1 MEKTMSKTNM
11 KNNTETGKVRKS
23 ILLIVASVL
32 LLMVVVSFLVCRYT
46 LMKETHVCYM
56 GIMHMSAE
64 KISKTVGGMEMNAMN
79 VFDEVGKHMDSPE
92 SVIAALKSKTSLNLD
107 VKGYFAAFVPN
118 YFPQKGQWFEPY
130 VHQTDSRG
138 GFTVRDVGSAS
149 HDYTKS
155 DWYIRALDAKD
166 CFWSDPYFYYDG
178 TGISGRYCTF
188 VKPVFDASGRLACV
202 CGADMTFEWLTNE
215 LKRMDDATR
224 RSDML
229 TKFRM
234 FAGLDFYTVLLDK
247 DGNCV
252 AYPQGRSVPLKD
264 EEVLRNLAEKK
275 SGSVDV
281 TVNGVSSTAYY
292 APLEHIGWSVAVIV
306 PDHVI
311 WKPLLIVGA
320 ILMTMAVLGLLVVW
334 LALRRGVNQRKEA

>member
-1 MEKTMSKTNM
+1 MIQTNM
-11 KNNTETGKVRKS
+11 KNNTETGKVRKT
-23 ILLIVASVL
+23 ILFIVASVL
-32 LLMVVVSFLVCRYT
+32 LLMLVVSFMICRYT
-46 LMKETHVCYM
+46 LMKEAHICYM
-56 GIMHMSAE
+56 GIMNVASE

-92 SVIAALKSKTSLNLD
+92 SVIVALKSKTSLNPD

-118 YFPQKGQWFEPY
+118 YFPQKGRWFEPY

-155 DWYIRALDAKD
+155 DWYIQALDAKGS
-166 CFWSDPYFYYDG
+166 FWSDPYFYYDG

-188 VKPVFDASGRLACV
+188 VKPVFDASGRLVCV

-215 LKRMDDATR
+215 LKQMDDATR

-229 TKFRM
+229 SKFRM

-247 DGNCV
+247 DGNCI
-252 AYPQGRSVPLKD
+252 AYPLGRSAPLKD
-264 EEVLRNLAEKK
+264 EEVLRNLAAKK
-275 SGSVDV
+275 SGSIDV
-281 TVNGVSSTAYY
+281 TVNGVPSTAYY
-292 APLEHIGWSVAVIV
+292 APMEHIGWSVAVIV

-320 ILMTMAVLGLLVVW
+320 ILLGVAVFGLLAVW
-334 LALRRGVNQRKEA
+334 QVLRRGVNQRKEA

>member
-1 MEKTMSKTNM
+1 MIHTIM
-11 KNNTETGKVRKS
+11 KNNTETGKVRKT

-32 LLMVVVSFLVCRYT
+32 LLMLVVSFLICHYAI
-46 LMKETHVCYM
+46 MKQAHVGYM
-56 GIMHMSAE
+56 GIMNVASE
-64 KISKTVGGMEMNAMN
+64 KISKAVGGMEMNAMN

-92 SVIAALKSKTSLNLD
+92 SVIDALKSKTSLNPD

-130 VHQTDSRG
+130 VHRTDSRG

-155 DWYIRALDAKD
+155 DWYIQALDAKGS
-166 CFWSDPYFYYDG
+166 FWSDPYFYYDG

-229 TKFRM
+229 SKFRM

-247 DGNCV
+247 DGNCI
-252 AYPQGRSVPLKD
+252 AYPLGRSAPLKD
-264 EEVLRNLAEKK
+264 EEVLRNLAAKK
-275 SGSVDV
+275 SGSIDV
-281 TVNGVSSTAYY
+281 TVNGVPSTAYY
-292 APLEHIGWSVAVIV
+292 APMEHIGWSVAVIV
-306 PDHVI
+306 PDHVV

-320 ILMTMAVLGLLVVW
+320 ILLGVAVFGLLVVW

>member
-1 MEKTMSKTNM
+1 M
-11 KNNTETGKVRKS
+11 KNNTETGKVRKT

-32 LLMVVVSFLVCRYT
+32 LLMLVVSFLICHYAI
-46 LMKETHVCYM
+46 MKQAHVGYM
-56 GIMHMSAE
+56 GIMNVASE

-92 SVIAALKSKTSLNLD
+92 SVIDALKSKTSLNPD

-155 DWYIRALDAKD
+155 DWYIQALDAKD

-229 TKFRM
+229 SKFRM

-247 DGNCV
+247 DGNCI
-252 AYPQGRSVPLKD
+252 AYPLGRSAPLKD

-275 SGSVDV
+275 SGSIDV
-281 TVNGVSSTAYY
+281 TVNGVPSTAYY
-292 APLEHIGWSVAVIV
+292 APMEHIGWSVAVIV
-306 PDHVI
+306 PDHVV

-320 ILMTMAVLGLLVVW
+320 ILLGVAVFGLLVVW

>member
-1 MEKTMSKTNM
+1 MIQTNM
-11 KNNTETGKVRKS
+11 KNNTETGKVRKT
-23 ILLIVASVL
+23 ILLIVATVL
-32 LLMVVVSFLVCRYT
+32 LLMLVVSFLICHYSI
-46 LMKETHVCYM
+46 MKQAHVGYM
-56 GIMHMSAE
+56 GIMNVASE

-92 SVIAALKSKTSLNLD
+92 SVIDALKSKTSLNPD

-130 VHQTDSRG
+130 VHRTDSRG

-155 DWYIRALDAKD
+155 DWYIQALDAKD

-229 TKFRM
+229 SKFRM

-247 DGNCV
+247 AGNCI
-252 AYPQGRSVPLKD
+252 AYPLGRSAPLKD
-264 EEVLRNLAEKK
+264 EEVLRNLAAKK
-275 SGSVDV
+275 SGSIDV
-281 TVNGVSSTAYY
+281 TVNGVPSTAYY
-292 APLEHIGWSVAVIV
+292 APMEHIGWSVAVIV
-306 PDHVI
+306 PDHVV

-320 ILMTMAVLGLLVVW
+320 ILLGVAVFGLLVVW

>member
-1 MEKTMSKTNM
+1 M
-11 KNNTETGKVRKS
+11 KNNTETGKVRNL
-23 ILLIVASVL
+23 ILFIVASVL
-32 LLMVVVSFLVCRYT
+32 LLMLVVSFLICRYAI
-46 LMKETHVCYM
+46 MKQAHICYM
-56 GIMHMSAE
+56 GIMNVASE
-64 KISKTVGGMEMNAMN
+64 KISKTVGGMEMNALN

-92 SVIAALKSKTSLNLD
+92 SVIDALKSKTSLNPD

-155 DWYIRALDAKD
+155 DWYIQALDAKD

-229 TKFRM
+229 SKFRM

-247 DGNCV
+247 DGNCI
-252 AYPQGRSVPLKD
+252 AYPLGRSAPLKD
-264 EEVLRNLAEKK
+264 EEVLRNLAAKK
-275 SGSVDV
+275 SGSIDV
-281 TVNGVSSTAYY
+281 TVNGVPSTAYY
-292 APLEHIGWSVAVIV
+292 APMEHIGWSVAVIV
-306 PDHVI
+306 PDHVV

-320 ILMTMAVLGLLVVW
+320 ILLGVAVFGLLVVW

>member
-1 MEKTMSKTNM
+1 MIQTNM
-11 KNNTETGKVRKS
+11 KNNTETGKVRKT

-32 LLMVVVSFLVCRYT
+32 LLMLVVSFLICHYAI
-46 LMKETHVCYM
+46 MKQAHVGYM
-56 GIMHMSAE
+56 GIMNVASE

-92 SVIAALKSKTSLNLD
+92 SVIDALKSKTSLNPD

-130 VHQTDSRG
+130 VHRTDSRG

-155 DWYIRALDAKD
+155 DWYIRALEVTES
-166 CFWSDPYFYYDG
+166 FWSDPYFYYDG

-229 TKFRM
+229 SKFRM

-247 DGNCV
+247 DGNCI
-252 AYPQGRSVPLKD
+252 AYPLGRSAPLKD
-264 EEVLRNLAEKK
+264 EEVLRNLAAKK
-275 SGSVDV
+275 SGSIDV
-281 TVNGVSSTAYY
+281 TVNGVPSTAYY
-292 APLEHIGWSVAVIV
+292 APMEHIGWSVAVIV
-306 PDHVI
+306 PDHVV

-320 ILMTMAVLGLLVVW
+320 ILLGVAVFGLLVVW

>member
-1 MEKTMSKTNM
+1 MIQTNM
-11 KNNTETGKVRKS
+11 KNNTETGKVRNL
-23 ILLIVASVL
+23 ILFIVASVL
-32 LLMVVVSFLVCRYT
+32 LLMLVVSFLICRYT
-46 LMKETHVCYM
+46 LMKEAHICYM
-56 GIMHMSAE
+56 GIMNVASE
-64 KISKTVGGMEMNAMN
+64 KISKTVGGMEMNALN
-79 VFDEVGKHMDSPE
+79 VFDEVGKHIDSPE
-92 SVIAALKSKTSLNLD
+92 SVIAALKSKTSLNPD

-155 DWYIRALDAKD
+155 DWYIQALDARD
-166 CFWSDPYFYYDG
+166 CFWSDPYVYYDG

-215 LKRMDDATR
+215 LKQMDDATR

-229 TKFRM
+229 SKFRM

-247 DGNCV
+247 DGNCI
-252 AYPQGRSVPLKD
+252 AYPLGRSAPLKD
-264 EEVLRNLAEKK
+264 EEVLRNLAAKK
-275 SGSVDV
+275 SGSIDV
-281 TVNGVSSTAYY
+281 TINGVPSTAYY
-292 APLEHIGWSVAVIV
+292 APMEHIGWSVAVIV
-306 PDHVI
+306 PDHVV

-320 ILMTMAVLGLLVVW
+320 VLLTVAVFGLLVVW
-334 LALRRGVNQRKEA
+334 LALRRCVNQRKEA

>member
-1 MEKTMSKTNM
+1 MIQTNM
-11 KNNTETGKVRKS
+11 KNNTETGKVRKT

-32 LLMVVVSFLVCRYT
+32 LLMLVVSFLICHYAI
-46 LMKETHVCYM
+46 MKQAHVGYM
-56 GIMHMSAE
+56 GIMNVASE

-92 SVIAALKSKTSLNLD
+92 SVIDALKSKTSLNPD

-130 VHQTDSRG
+130 VHRTDSRG

-155 DWYIRALDAKD
+155 DWYIQALDAKD

-229 TKFRM
+229 SKFRM

-247 DGNCV
+247 DGNCI
-252 AYPQGRSVPLKD
+252 AYPLGRSAPLKD

-275 SGSVDV
+275 SGSIDV
-281 TVNGVSSTAYY
+281 TVNGVPSTAYY
-292 APLEHIGWSVAVIV
+292 APMEHIGWSVAVIV
-306 PDHVI
+306 PDHVV

-320 ILMTMAVLGLLVVW
+320 ILLGVAVFGLLVVW

>member
-1 MEKTMSKTNM
+1 M
-11 KNNTETGKVRKS
+11 KNNTETGKVRKT

-32 LLMVVVSFLVCRYT
+32 LLMLVVSFLICHYAI
-46 LMKETHVCYM
+46 MKQAHVGYM
-56 GIMHMSAE
+56 GIMNVASE

-92 SVIAALKSKTSLNLD
+92 SVIDALKSKTSLNPD

-130 VHQTDSRG
+130 VHRTDSRG

-155 DWYIRALDAKD
+155 DWYIQALDAKGS
-166 CFWSDPYFYYDG
+166 FWSDPYFYYDG

-229 TKFRM
+229 SKFRM

-247 DGNCV
+247 DGNCI
-252 AYPQGRSVPLKD
+252 AYPLGRSAPLKD
-264 EEVLRNLAEKK
+264 EEVLRNLAAKK
-275 SGSVDV
+275 SGSIDV
-281 TVNGVSSTAYY
+281 TVNGVPSTAYY
-292 APLEHIGWSVAVIV
+292 APMEHIGWSVAVIV
-306 PDHVI
+306 PDHVV

-320 ILMTMAVLGLLVVW
+320 ILLGVAGFGLLVVW

>member
-1 MEKTMSKTNM
+1 MIQTNM
-11 KNNTETGKVRKS
+11 KNNTETGKVRKT

-32 LLMVVVSFLVCRYT
+32 LLMLVVSFLICHYAI
-46 LMKETHVCYM
+46 MKQAHVGYM
-56 GIMHMSAE
+56 GIMNVASE

-92 SVIAALKSKTSLNLD
+92 SVIDALKSKTSLNPD

-130 VHQTDSRG
+130 VHRTDSRG

-155 DWYIRALDAKD
+155 DWYIQALDAKD

-229 TKFRM
+229 SKFRM

-247 DGNCV
+247 DGNCI
-252 AYPQGRSVPLKD
+252 AYPLGRSAPLKD
-264 EEVLRNLAEKK
+264 EEVLRNLAAKK
-275 SGSVDV
+275 SGSIDV
-281 TVNGVSSTAYY
+281 TVNGVPSTAYY
-292 APLEHIGWSVAVIV
+292 APMEHIGWSVAVIV
-306 PDHVI
+306 PDHVV

-320 ILMTMAVLGLLVVW
+320 ILLGVAGFGLLVVW

>member
-1 MEKTMSKTNM
+1 MIQTNM
-11 KNNTETGKVRKS
+11 KNNTETGKVRKT
-23 ILLIVASVL
+23 ILFIVASVL
-32 LLMVVVSFLVCRYT
+32 LLMLVVSFLICHYAI
-46 LMKETHVCYM
+46 MKQAHVGYM
-56 GIMHMSAE
+56 GIMNVASE

-92 SVIAALKSKTSLNLD
+92 SVIDALKSKTSLNPD

-130 VHQTDSRG
+130 VHRTDSRG

-155 DWYIRALDAKD
+155 DWYIQALDAKGS
-166 CFWSDPYFYYDG
+166 FWSDPYFYYDG

-229 TKFRM
+229 SKFRM

-247 DGNCV
+247 DGNCI
-252 AYPQGRSVPLKD
+252 AYPLGRSAPLKD
-264 EEVLRNLAEKK
+264 EEVLRNLAAKK
-275 SGSVDV
+275 SGSIDV
-281 TVNGVSSTAYY
+281 TVNGVPSTAYY
-292 APLEHIGWSVAVIV
+292 APMEHIGWSVAVIV
-306 PDHVI
+306 PDHVV

-320 ILMTMAVLGLLVVW
+320 ILLGVAVFGLLVVW

>member
-1 MEKTMSKTNM
+1 M
-11 KNNTETGKVRKS
+11 KDHTGTGKVRKS
-23 ILLIVASVL
+23 ILLIVASAL
-32 LLMVVVSFLVCRYT
+32 LLMLVVSFLVCGYT

-56 GIMHMSAE
+56 GIMNMSSE
-64 KISKTVGGMEMNAMN
+64 KISKTIGGMEMNARN

-92 SVIAALKSKTSLNLD
+92 SVIDALKSKTSLNPD

-130 VHQTDSRG
+130 VHQADSSGR
-138 GFTVRDVGSAS
+138 FTVRDVGSAS

-155 DWYIRALDAKD
+155 DWYIQALDAKGS
-166 CFWSDPYFYYDG
+166 FWSDPYFYYDG

-229 TKFRM
+229 SKFRM

-247 DGNCV
+247 DGNCI
-252 AYPQGRSVPLKD
+252 AYPLGRSAPLKD
-264 EEVLRNLAEKK
+264 EEVLRNLAAKK
-275 SGSVDV
+275 SGSIDV
-281 TVNGVSSTAYY
+281 TVNGVPSTAYY
-292 APLEHIGWSVAVIV
+292 APMEHIGWSVAVIV
-306 PDHVI
+306 PDHVV

-320 ILMTMAVLGLLVVW
+320 ILLGVAVFGLLVVW

>member
-1 MEKTMSKTNM
+1 M
-11 KNNTETGKVRKS
+11 KNNTETGKVRKT

-32 LLMVVVSFLVCRYT
+32 LLMLVVSFLICHYAI
-46 LMKETHVCYM
+46 MKQAHVGYM
-56 GIMHMSAE
+56 GIMNVASE
-64 KISKTVGGMEMNAMN
+64 KISKTVGGIEMNAMN

-92 SVIAALKSKTSLNLD
+92 SVIDALKSKTSLNPD

-130 VHQTDSRG
+130 VHRTDSRG

-155 DWYIRALDAKD
+155 DWYIQALDAKGS
-166 CFWSDPYFYYDG
+166 FWSDPYFYYDG

-188 VKPVFDASGRLACV
+188 VKPVLDASGRLACV

-229 TKFRM
+229 SKFRM

-247 DGNCV
+247 DGNCI
-252 AYPQGRSVPLKD
+252 AYPLGRSAPLKD
-264 EEVLRNLAEKK
+264 EEVLRNLAAKK
-275 SGSVDV
+275 SGSIDV
-281 TVNGVSSTAYY
+281 TVNGVPSTAYY
-292 APLEHIGWSVAVIV
+292 APMEHIGWSVAVIV
-306 PDHVI
+306 PDHVV

-320 ILMTMAVLGLLVVW
+320 ILLGVAVFGLLVVW

>member
-1 MEKTMSKTNM
+1 MIQTNM
-11 KNNTETGKVRKS
+11 KNITETGKVRKT

-32 LLMVVVSFLVCRYT
+32 LLMQVVSFLICHYAI
-46 LMKETHVCYM
+46 MKQAHVGYM
-56 GIMHMSAE
+56 GIMNVASE

-92 SVIAALKSKTSLNLD
+92 SVIDALKSKTSLNPD

-130 VHQTDSRG
+130 VHRTDSRG

-155 DWYIRALDAKD
+155 DWYIQALDAKGS
-166 CFWSDPYFYYDG
+166 FWSDPYFYYDG

-229 TKFRM
+229 SKFRM
-234 FAGLDFYTVLLDK
+234 FSELDFYNVLLDK
-247 DGNCV
+247 DGNCI
-252 AYPQGRSVPLKD
+252 AYPLGRSAPLKD
-264 EEVLRNLAEKK
+264 EEVLRNLAAKK
-275 SGSVDV
+275 SGSIDV
-281 TVNGVSSTAYY
+281 TVNGVPSTAYY
-292 APLEHIGWSVAVIV
+292 APMEHIGWSVAVIV
-306 PDHVI
+306 PDHVV

-320 ILMTMAVLGLLVVW
+320 ILLGVAVFGLLVVW

>member
-1 MEKTMSKTNM
+1 M

-32 LLMVVVSFLVCRYT
+32 LLMLVVSFLICRYA
-46 LMKETHVCYM
+46 LMKEAHVCYM
-56 GIMHMSAE
+56 SIMNMASE
-64 KISKTVGGMEMNAMN
+64 KISKTVGGMEVNAMN

-92 SVIAALKSKTSLNLD
+92 SVIAALKSKTSLNPD

-155 DWYIRALDAKD
+155 DWYIRAKDAKG
-166 CFWSDPYFYYDG
+166 CFWSDPYFYFDG

-264 EEVLRNLAEKK
+264 EKVLRNLAEKK

-281 TVNGVSSTAYY
+281 TVNGVPSMAYY
-292 APLEHIGWSVAVIV
+292 APMEHLGWSVAVIV
-306 PDHVI
+306 PNHVV
-311 WKPLLIVGA
+311 WKPMLIVGT
-320 ILMTMAVLGLLVVW
+320 ILLTVATFGFLIVW
-334 LALRRGVNQRKEA
+334 LAMHRSVYQRKEE

>member
-1 MEKTMSKTNM
+1 M
-11 KNNTETGKVRKS
+11 KNNTETGKVRKT
-23 ILLIVASVL
+23 ILLIVATVL
-32 LLMVVVSFLVCRYT
+32 LLMLVVSFLICHYAI
-46 LMKETHVCYM
+46 MKQAHVGYM
-56 GIMHMSAE
+56 GIMNVASE

-92 SVIAALKSKTSLNLD
+92 SVIDALKSKTSLNPD

-130 VHQTDSRG
+130 VHRTDSRG

-155 DWYIRALDAKD
+155 DWYIQALDAKGS
-166 CFWSDPYFYYDG
+166 FWSDPYFYYDG

-229 TKFRM
+229 SKFRM

-247 DGNCV
+247 DGNCI
-252 AYPQGRSVPLKD
+252 AYPLGRSAPLKD
-264 EEVLRNLAEKK
+264 EEVLRNLAAKK
-275 SGSVDV
+275 SGSIDV
-281 TVNGVSSTAYY
+281 TVNGVPSTAYY
-292 APLEHIGWSVAVIV
+292 APMEHIGWSVAVIV
-306 PDHVI
+306 PDHVV

-320 ILMTMAVLGLLVVW
+320 ILLGVAGFGLLVVW

>member
-1 MEKTMSKTNM
+1 MIQTNM
-11 KNNTETGKVRKS
+11 KNNTETGKVRKT

-32 LLMVVVSFLVCRYT
+32 LLMLVVSFLICRYAI
-46 LMKETHVCYM
+46 MKQAHVGYM
-56 GIMHMSAE
+56 GIMNVASE

-92 SVIAALKSKTSLNLD
+92 SVIDALKSKTSLNPD

-155 DWYIRALDAKD
+155 DWYIQALDAKD

-188 VKPVFDASGRLACV
+188 VKPIFDASGRLVCV

-229 TKFRM
+229 SKFRM

-247 DGNCV
+247 DGNCI
-252 AYPQGRSVPLKD
+252 AYPLGRSAPLKD
-264 EEVLRNLAEKK
+264 EEVLRNLAAKK
-275 SGSVDV
+275 SGSIDV
-281 TVNGVSSTAYY
+281 TVNGVPSTAYY
-292 APLEHIGWSVAVIV
+292 APMEHIGWSVAVIV
-306 PDHVI
+306 PDHVV

-320 ILMTMAVLGLLVVW
+320 ILLGVAVFGLLVVW

>member
-1 MEKTMSKTNM
+1 MIQTNM
-11 KNNTETGKVRKS
+11 KNNTETGKVRKT

-32 LLMVVVSFLVCRYT
+32 LLMLVVSFLICRYAI
-46 LMKETHVCYM
+46 MKQAHVGYM
-56 GIMHMSAE
+56 GIMNVASE

-92 SVIAALKSKTSLNLD
+92 SVIDALKSKTSLNPD

-130 VHQTDSRG
+130 VHRTDSRG

-155 DWYIRALDAKD
+155 DWYIQALDAKGS
-166 CFWSDPYFYYDG
+166 FWSDPYFYYDG

-229 TKFRM
+229 SKFRM

-247 DGNCV
+247 DGNCI
-252 AYPQGRSVPLKD
+252 AYPLGRSAPLKD
-264 EEVLRNLAEKK
+264 EEVLRNLAAKK
-275 SGSVDV
+275 SGSIDV
-281 TVNGVSSTAYY
+281 TVNGVPSTAYY
-292 APLEHIGWSVAVIV
+292 APMEHIGWSVAVIV
-306 PDHVI
+306 PDHVV

-320 ILMTMAVLGLLVVW
+320 VLLGVAVFGLLVVW
-334 LALRRGVNQRKEA
+334 LALRRSVNQRKEA

>member
-1 MEKTMSKTNM
+1 MIQTNM
-11 KNNTETGKVRKS
+11 KNNTETGKVRKT

-32 LLMVVVSFLVCRYT
+32 LLMLVVSFLICHYAI
-46 LMKETHVCYM
+46 MKQAHVGYM
-56 GIMHMSAE
+56 GIMNVASE

-92 SVIAALKSKTSLNLD
+92 SVIDALKSKTSLNPD

-130 VHQTDSRG
+130 VHRTDSRG

-155 DWYIRALDAKD
+155 DWYIQALDAKGS
-166 CFWSDPYFYYDG
+166 FWSDPYFYYDG

-229 TKFRM
+229 SKFRM

-247 DGNCV
+247 DGNCI
-252 AYPQGRSVPLKD
+252 AYPLGRSAPLKD

-275 SGSVDV
+275 SGSIDV
-281 TVNGVSSTAYY
+281 TVNGVPSTAYY
-292 APLEHIGWSVAVIV
+292 APMEHIGWSVAVIV
-306 PDHVI
+306 PDHVV

-320 ILMTMAVLGLLVVW
+320 ILLGVAGFGLLVVW

>member
-1 MEKTMSKTNM
+1 MIQTNM
-11 KNNTETGKVRKS
+11 KNNTETGKVRKT

-32 LLMVVVSFLVCRYT
+32 LLMLVVSFLICHYAI
-46 LMKETHVCYM
+46 MKQAHVGYM
-56 GIMHMSAE
+56 GIMNVASE

-92 SVIAALKSKTSLNLD
+92 SVIDALKSRTSLNPD

-130 VHQTDSRG
+130 VHRTDSRG

-155 DWYIRALDAKD
+155 DWYIQALDAKGS
-166 CFWSDPYFYYDG
+166 FWSDPYFYYDG

-229 TKFRM
+229 SKFRM

-247 DGNCV
+247 DGNCI
-252 AYPQGRSVPLKD
+252 AYPLGRSAPLKD
-264 EEVLRNLAEKK
+264 EEVLRNLAAKK
-275 SGSVDV
+275 SGSIDV
-281 TVNGVSSTAYY
+281 TVNGVPSTAYY
-292 APLEHIGWSVAVIV
+292 APMEHIGWSVAVIV
-306 PDHVI
+306 PDHVV

-320 ILMTMAVLGLLVVW
+320 ILLGVAVFGLLVVW

>member
-1 MEKTMSKTNM
+1 MIQTNM
-11 KNNTETGKVRKS
+11 KNNTETGKVRKT
-23 ILLIVASVL
+23 ILLIVATVL
-32 LLMVVVSFLVCRYT
+32 LLMLVVSFLICHYAI
-46 LMKETHVCYM
+46 MKQAHVGYM
-56 GIMHMSAE
+56 GIMNVASE

-92 SVIAALKSKTSLNLD
+92 SVIDALKSKTSLNPD

-130 VHQTDSRG
+130 VHRTDSRG

-155 DWYIRALDAKD
+155 DWYIQALDAKGS
-166 CFWSDPYFYYDG
+166 FWSDPYFYYDG

-229 TKFRM
+229 SKFRM

-247 DGNCV
+247 DGNCI
-252 AYPQGRSVPLKD
+252 AYPLGRSAPLKD
-264 EEVLRNLAEKK
+264 EEVLRNLAAKK
-275 SGSVDV
+275 SGSIDV
-281 TVNGVSSTAYY
+281 TVNGVPSTAYY
-292 APLEHIGWSVAVIV
+292 APMEHIGWSVAVIV
-306 PDHVI
+306 PDHVV

-320 ILMTMAVLGLLVVW
+320 ILLGVAGFGLLVVW

>member
-1 MEKTMSKTNM
+1 MIQTNM
-11 KNNTETGKVRKS
+11 KNNTETGKVRKT
-23 ILLIVASVL
+23 ILLIVATVL
-32 LLMVVVSFLVCRYT
+32 LLMLVVSFLICHYAI
-46 LMKETHVCYM
+46 MKQAHVGYM
-56 GIMHMSAE
+56 GIMNVASE

-92 SVIAALKSKTSLNLD
+92 SVIDALKSKTSLNPD

-130 VHQTDSRG
+130 VHRTDSRG

-155 DWYIRALDAKD
+155 DWYIQALDAKGS
-166 CFWSDPYFYYDG
+166 FWSDPYFYYDG

-229 TKFRM
+229 SKFRM

-247 DGNCV
+247 DGNCI
-252 AYPQGRSVPLKD
+252 AYPLGRSAPLKD
-264 EEVLRNLAEKK
+264 EEVLRNLAAKK
-275 SGSVDV
+275 SGSIDV
-281 TVNGVSSTAYY
+281 TVNGVPSTAYY
-292 APLEHIGWSVAVIV
+292 APMEHIGWSVAVIV
-306 PDHVI
+306 PDHVV

-320 ILMTMAVLGLLVVW
+320 ILLGVAVFGLLVVW
-334 LALRRGVNQRKEA
+334 LVLRRGVNQRKEA

>member
-1 MEKTMSKTNM
+1 MIQSSM
-11 KNNTETGKVRKS
+11 KNNTETGKVRKT
-23 ILLIVASVL
+23 ILFIVASVL
-32 LLMVVVSFLVCRYT
+32 LLMLVVSFLICRYT
-46 LMKETHVCYM
+46 LMKEAHVCYM
-56 GIMHMSAE
+56 GIMNVASE

-79 VFDEVGKHMDSPE
+79 VFDEVGKHLDSPE

-155 DWYIRALDAKD
+155 DWYIQALDAKES
-166 CFWSDPYFYYDG
+166 FWSDPYFYYDG

-188 VKPVFDASGRLACV
+188 VKPVFDASGRLVCV

-229 TKFRM
+229 SKFRM

-247 DGNCV
+247 DGNCI
-252 AYPQGRSVPLKD
+252 AYPLGRSAPLKD
-264 EEVLRNLAEKK
+264 EEVLRNLAAKK
-275 SGSVDV
+275 SGSIDV
-281 TVNGVSSTAYY
+281 TVNGVPSTAYY
-292 APLEHIGWSVAVIV
+292 APMEHIGWSVAVIV
-306 PDHVI
+306 PDHVV

-320 ILMTMAVLGLLVVW
+320 ILLGVAVFGLLVVW

>member
-1 MEKTMSKTNM
+1 MIQTNM
-11 KNNTETGKVRKS
+11 KNNTETGKVRKT
-23 ILLIVASVL
+23 ILLIVATVL
-32 LLMVVVSFLVCRYT
+32 LLMLVVSFLICRYAI
-46 LMKETHVCYM
+46 MKQAHVGYM
-56 GIMHMSAE
+56 GIMNVASE

-92 SVIAALKSKTSLNLD
+92 SVIAALKSKTSLNPD

-130 VHQTDSRG
+130 VHRTDSRG

-155 DWYIRALDAKD
+155 DWYIQALDAKD

-229 TKFRM
+229 SKFRM

-247 DGNCV
+247 DGNCI
-252 AYPQGRSVPLKD
+252 AYPLGRSAPLKD

-275 SGSVDV
+275 SGSIDV
-281 TVNGVSSTAYY
+281 TVNGVPSTAYY
-292 APLEHIGWSVAVIV
+292 APMEHIGWSVAVIV
-306 PDHVI
+306 PDHVV

-320 ILMTMAVLGLLVVW
+320 ILLGLAVFGLLVVW

>member
-1 MEKTMSKTNM
+1 M
-11 KNNTETGKVRKS
+11 KNNTETGKVRKT
-23 ILLIVASVL
+23 ILLIVATVL
-32 LLMVVVSFLVCRYT
+32 LLMLVVSFLICHYAI
-46 LMKETHVCYM
+46 MKQAHVGYM
-56 GIMHMSAE
+56 GIMNVASE

-92 SVIAALKSKTSLNLD
+92 SVIDALKSKTSLNPD

-130 VHQTDSRG
+130 VHRTDSRG

-155 DWYIRALDAKD
+155 DWYIQALDAKGS
-166 CFWSDPYFYYDG
+166 FWSDPYFYYDG

-229 TKFRM
+229 SKFRM

-247 DGNCV
+247 DGNCI
-252 AYPQGRSVPLKD
+252 AYPLGRSAPLKD
-264 EEVLRNLAEKK
+264 EEVLRNLAAKK
-275 SGSVDV
+275 SGSIDV
-281 TVNGVSSTAYY
+281 TVNGVPSAAYY
-292 APLEHIGWSVAVIV
+292 APMEHIGWSVAVIV
-306 PDHVI
+306 PDHVV

-320 ILMTMAVLGLLVVW
+320 ILLGVAGFGLLVVW

>member
-1 MEKTMSKTNM
+1 M
-11 KNNTETGKVRKS
+11 KNNTETGKVRKT

-32 LLMVVVSFLVCRYT
+32 LLMLVVSFLICHYAI
-46 LMKETHVCYM
+46 MKQAHVGYM
-56 GIMHMSAE
+56 GIMNVASE

-92 SVIAALKSKTSLNLD
+92 SVIDALKSKTSLNPD

-130 VHQTDSRG
+130 VHRTDSRG

-155 DWYIRALDAKD
+155 DWYIQALDAKGS
-166 CFWSDPYFYYDG
+166 FWSDPYFYYDG

-229 TKFRM
+229 SKFRM

-247 DGNCV
+247 DGNCI
-252 AYPQGRSVPLKD
+252 AYPLGRSAPLKD
-264 EEVLRNLAEKK
+264 EEVLRNLAAKK
-275 SGSVDV
+275 SGSIDV
-281 TVNGVSSTAYY
+281 TVNGVPSTAYY
-292 APLEHIGWSVAVIV
+292 APMEHIGWSVAVIV
-306 PDHVI
+306 PDHVV

-320 ILMTMAVLGLLVVW
+320 ILLGVAVFGLLVVW
-334 LALRRGVNQRKEA
+334 LALRRCVNQRKEA

>member
-1 MEKTMSKTNM
+1 MIQTNM
-11 KNNTETGKVRKS
+11 KNNTETGKVRKT
-23 ILLIVASVL
+23 ILLIVATVL
-32 LLMVVVSFLVCRYT
+32 LLMLVVSFLICHYSI
-46 LMKETHVCYM
+46 MKQAHVGYM
-56 GIMHMSAE
+56 GIMNVASE

-92 SVIAALKSKTSLNLD
+92 SVIAALKSKTSLNPD

-130 VHQTDSRG
+130 VHRTDSRG

-155 DWYIRALDAKD
+155 DWYIQALDAKGS
-166 CFWSDPYFYYDG
+166 FWSDPYFYYDG

-229 TKFRM
+229 SKFRM

-247 DGNCV
+247 DGNCI
-252 AYPQGRSVPLKD
+252 AYPLGRSAPLKD

-275 SGSVDV
+275 SGSIDV
-281 TVNGVSSTAYY
+281 TVNGVPSTAYY
-292 APLEHIGWSVAVIV
+292 APMEHIGWSVAVIV
-306 PDHVI
+306 PDHVV

-320 ILMTMAVLGLLVVW
+320 ILLGVAVFGLLVVW

>member
-1 MEKTMSKTNM
+1 MIQTNM
-11 KNNTETGKVRKS
+11 KNNTETGKVRKT

-32 LLMVVVSFLVCRYT
+32 LLMLVVSFLICHYAI
-46 LMKETHVCYM
+46 MKQAHVGYM
-56 GIMHMSAE
+56 GIMNVASE

-92 SVIAALKSKTSLNLD
+92 SVIDALKSKTSLNPD
-107 VKGYFAAFVPN
+107 VKGYFAAFVPK

-130 VHQTDSRG
+130 VHRTDSRG

-155 DWYIRALDAKD
+155 DWYIQALDAKGS
-166 CFWSDPYFYYDG
+166 FWSDPYFYYDG

-229 TKFRM
+229 SKFRM

-247 DGNCV
+247 DGNCI
-252 AYPQGRSVPLKD
+252 AYPLGRSAPLKD
-264 EEVLRNLAEKK
+264 EEVLRNLAAKK
-275 SGSVDV
+275 SGSIDV
-281 TVNGVSSTAYY
+281 TVNGVPSTAYY
-292 APLEHIGWSVAVIV
+292 APMEHIGWSVAVIV
-306 PDHVI
+306 PDHVV

-320 ILMTMAVLGLLVVW
+320 ILLGVAVFGLLVVW

>member
-1 MEKTMSKTNM
+1 M
-11 KNNTETGKVRKS
+11 KNNTETGKVRKT
-23 ILLIVASVL
+23 ILLIVATVL
-32 LLMVVVSFLVCRYT
+32 LLMLVVSFLICHYAI
-46 LMKETHVCYM
+46 MKQAHVGYM
-56 GIMHMSAE
+56 GIMNVASE

-92 SVIAALKSKTSLNLD
+92 SVIDALKSKTSLNPD

-130 VHQTDSRG
+130 VHRTDSRG

-155 DWYIRALDAKD
+155 DWYIQALDAKD

-229 TKFRM
+229 SKFRM

-247 DGNCV
+247 DGNCI
-252 AYPQGRSVPLKD
+252 AYPLGRSAPLKD

-275 SGSVDV
+275 SGSIDV
-281 TVNGVSSTAYY
+281 TVNGVPSTAYY
-292 APLEHIGWSVAVIV
+292 APMEHIGWSVAVIV
-306 PDHVI
+306 PDHVV

-320 ILMTMAVLGLLVVW
+320 ILLGVAVFGLLVVW

>member
-1 MEKTMSKTNM
+1 MIQTNM
-11 KNNTETGKVRKS
+11 KNNTETGKVRKT

-32 LLMVVVSFLVCRYT
+32 LLMLVVSFLICHYAI
-46 LMKETHVCYM
+46 MKQAHVGYM
-56 GIMHMSAE
+56 GIMNVASE

-92 SVIAALKSKTSLNLD
+92 SVIAALKSKTSLNPD

-155 DWYIRALDAKD
+155 DWYIQALDAKD

-229 TKFRM
+229 SKFRM

-247 DGNCV
+247 DGNCI
-252 AYPQGRSVPLKD
+252 AYPLGRSAPLKD
-264 EEVLRNLAEKK
+264 EEVLRNLAAKK
-275 SGSVDV
+275 SGSIDV
-281 TVNGVSSTAYY
+281 TVNGVPSTAYY
-292 APLEHIGWSVAVIV
+292 APMEHIGWSVAVIV
-306 PDHVI
+306 PDHVV

-320 ILMTMAVLGLLVVW
+320 ILLGVAGFGLLVVW

>member
-1 MEKTMSKTNM
+1 MIQTNM
-11 KNNTETGKVRKS
+11 KNNTETGKVRKT
-23 ILLIVASVL
+23 ILFIVASVL
-32 LLMVVVSFLVCRYT
+32 LLMLVVSFMICRYT
-46 LMKETHVCYM
+46 LMKEAHICYM
-56 GIMHMSAE
+56 GIMNVASE

-92 SVIAALKSKTSLNLD
+92 SVIAALKSKTSLNPD

-118 YFPQKGQWFEPY
+118 YFPQKGRWFEPY

-155 DWYIRALDAKD
+155 DWYIQALDAKD

-215 LKRMDDATR
+215 LKWMDDATR

-229 TKFRM
+229 SKFRM

-247 DGNCV
+247 DGNCI
-252 AYPQGRSVPLKD
+252 AYPLGRSAPLKD

-275 SGSVDV
+275 SGSIDV
-281 TVNGVSSTAYY
+281 TVNGVPSTAYY
-292 APLEHIGWSVAVIV
+292 APMEHIGWSVAVIV
-306 PDHVI
+306 PDHVV

-320 ILMTMAVLGLLVVW
+320 ILLGVAVFGLLVVW

>member
-1 MEKTMSKTNM
+1 M
-11 KNNTETGKVRKS
+11 KNNTETGKVRKT
-23 ILLIVASVL
+23 ILFIVASVL
-32 LLMVVVSFLVCRYT
+32 LLMLVVSFMICRYT
-46 LMKETHVCYM
+46 LMKEAHICYM
-56 GIMHMSAE
+56 GIMNVASE

-92 SVIAALKSKTSLNLD
+92 SVIAALKSKTSLNPD

-118 YFPQKGQWFEPY
+118 YFPQKGRWFEPY

-155 DWYIRALDAKD
+155 DWYIQALDAKD

-215 LKRMDDATR
+215 LKWMDDATR

-229 TKFRM
+229 SKFRM

-247 DGNCV
+247 DGNCI
-252 AYPQGRSVPLKD
+252 AYPLGRSAPLKD

-275 SGSVDV
+275 SGSIDV
-281 TVNGVSSTAYY
+281 TVNGVPSTAYY
-292 APLEHIGWSVAVIV
+292 APMEHIGWSVAVIV
-306 PDHVI
+306 PDHVV

-320 ILMTMAVLGLLVVW
+320 ILLGVAVFGLLVVW

>member
-1 MEKTMSKTNM
+1 MIQTNM
-11 KNNTETGKVRKS
+11 KNNTETGKVRKT
-23 ILLIVASVL
+23 ILLIVATVL
-32 LLMVVVSFLVCRYT
+32 LLMLVVSFLICHYAI
-46 LMKETHVCYM
+46 MKQAHVGYM
-56 GIMHMSAE
+56 GIMNVASE

-79 VFDEVGKHMDSPE
+79 VFDEVGTHMDSPE
-92 SVIAALKSKTSLNLD
+92 SVIDALKRKTSLNPD

-130 VHQTDSRG
+130 VHRTDSRG

-155 DWYIRALDAKD
+155 DWYIQALDAKGS
-166 CFWSDPYFYYDG
+166 FWSDPYFYYDG

-229 TKFRM
+229 SKFRM

-247 DGNCV
+247 DGNCI
-252 AYPQGRSVPLKD
+252 AYPLGRSAPLKD
-264 EEVLRNLAEKK
+264 EEVLRNLAAKK
-275 SGSVDV
+275 SGSIDV
-281 TVNGVSSTAYY
+281 TVNGVPSTAYY
-292 APLEHIGWSVAVIV
+292 APMEHIGWSVAVIV
-306 PDHVI
+306 PDHVV

-320 ILMTMAVLGLLVVW
+320 ILLGVAGFGLLVVW

>member
-1 MEKTMSKTNM
+1 M
-11 KNNTETGKVRKS
+11 KNNTETGKVRKT
-23 ILLIVASVL
+23 ILLIVATVL
-32 LLMVVVSFLVCRYT
+32 LLMLVVSFLICHYAI
-46 LMKETHVCYM
+46 MKQAHVGYM
-56 GIMHMSAE
+56 GIMNVASE

-92 SVIAALKSKTSLNLD
+92 SVIDALKSKTSLNPD

-130 VHQTDSRG
+130 VHRTDSRG

-155 DWYIRALDAKD
+155 DWYIQALDAKGS
-166 CFWSDPYFYYDG
+166 FWSDPYFYYDG

-229 TKFRM
+229 SKFRM

-247 DGNCV
+247 DGNCI
-252 AYPQGRSVPLKD
+252 AYPLGRSAPLKD
-264 EEVLRNLAEKK
+264 EEVLRNLAAKK
-275 SGSVDV
+275 SGSIDV
-281 TVNGVSSTAYY
+281 TVNGVPSTAYY
-292 APLEHIGWSVAVIV
+292 APMEHIGWSVAVIV
-306 PDHVI
+306 PDHVV

-320 ILMTMAVLGLLVVW
+320 ILLGVAVFGLLVVW

>member
-1 MEKTMSKTNM
+1 MIQTNM
-11 KNNTETGKVRKS
+11 KNNTETGKVRKT
-23 ILLIVASVL
+23 ILLIVATVL
-32 LLMVVVSFLVCRYT
+32 LLMLVVSFLICHYAI
-46 LMKETHVCYM
+46 MKQAHVGYM
-56 GIMHMSAE
+56 GIMNVASE

-92 SVIAALKSKTSLNLD
+92 SVIDALKSKTSLNPD

-130 VHQTDSRG
+130 VHRTDSRG

-155 DWYIRALDAKD
+155 DWYIQALDAKD

-229 TKFRM
+229 SKFRM

-247 DGNCV
+247 DGNCI
-252 AYPQGRSVPLKD
+252 AYPLGRSAPLKD
-264 EEVLRNLAEKK
+264 EEVLRNLAAKK
-275 SGSVDV
+275 SGSIDV
-281 TVNGVSSTAYY
+281 TVNGVPSTAYY
-292 APLEHIGWSVAVIV
+292 APMEHIGWSVAVIV
-306 PDHVI
+306 PDHVV

-320 ILMTMAVLGLLVVW
+320 ILLGVAVFGLLVVW

>member
-1 MEKTMSKTNM
+1 MIQTNM
-11 KNNTETGKVRKS
+11 KNNTETGKVRKT

-32 LLMVVVSFLVCRYT
+32 LLMLVVSFLICHYAI
-46 LMKETHVCYM
+46 MKQAHVGYM
-56 GIMHMSAE
+56 GIMNVASE

-92 SVIAALKSKTSLNLD
+92 SVIGALKSKTSLNPD

-130 VHQTDSRG
+130 VHRTDSRG

-155 DWYIRALDAKD
+155 DWYIQALDAKD

-229 TKFRM
+229 SKFPM

-247 DGNCV
+247 DGNCI
-252 AYPQGRSVPLKD
+252 AYPLGRSAPLKD
-264 EEVLRNLAEKK
+264 EEVLRNLAAKK
-275 SGSVDV
+275 SGSIDV
-281 TVNGVSSTAYY
+281 TVNGVPSTAYY
-292 APLEHIGWSVAVIV
+292 APMEHIGWSVAVIV
-306 PDHVI
+306 PDHVV

-320 ILMTMAVLGLLVVW
+320 ILLGVAVFGLLVVW

>member
-1 MEKTMSKTNM
+1 MIQTNM
-11 KNNTETGKVRKS
+11 KNNTETGKVRKT
-23 ILLIVASVL
+23 ILLIVATVL
-32 LLMVVVSFLVCRYT
+32 LLMLVVSFLICHYAI
-46 LMKETHVCYM
+46 MKQAHVGYM
-56 GIMHMSAE
+56 GIMNVASE

-92 SVIAALKSKTSLNLD
+92 SVIDALKSKTSLNPD

-130 VHQTDSRG
+130 VHRTDSRG

-155 DWYIRALDAKD
+155 DWYIQALDAKGS
-166 CFWSDPYFYYDG
+166 FWSDPYFYYDG

-229 TKFRM
+229 SKFRM

-247 DGNCV
+247 DGNCI
-252 AYPQGRSVPLKD
+252 AYPLGRSAPLKD

-275 SGSVDV
+275 SGSIDV
-281 TVNGVSSTAYY
+281 TVNGVPSTAYY
-292 APLEHIGWSVAVIV
+292 APMEHIGWSVAVIV
-306 PDHVI
+306 PDHVV

-320 ILMTMAVLGLLVVW
+320 ILLGVAVFGLLVVW

>member
-1 MEKTMSKTNM
+1 MIQTNM
-11 KNNTETGKVRKS
+11 KNNTETGKVRKT

-32 LLMVVVSFLVCRYT
+32 LLMLVVSFLICHYSI
-46 LMKETHVCYM
+46 MKQAHVGYM
-56 GIMHMSAE
+56 GIMNVASE

-92 SVIAALKSKTSLNLD
+92 SVIDALKSKTSLNPD

-130 VHQTDSRG
+130 VHRTDSRG

-155 DWYIRALDAKD
+155 DWYIQALDAKGS
-166 CFWSDPYFYYDG
+166 FWSDPYFYYDG

-229 TKFRM
+229 SKFRM

-247 DGNCV
+247 DGNCI
-252 AYPQGRSVPLKD
+252 AYPLGRSAPLKD
-264 EEVLRNLAEKK
+264 EEVLRNLAAKK
-275 SGSVDV
+275 SGSIDV
-281 TVNGVSSTAYY
+281 TVNGVPSTAYY
-292 APLEHIGWSVAVIV
+292 APMEHIGWSVAVIV
-306 PDHVI
+306 PDHVV

-320 ILMTMAVLGLLVVW
+320 ILLGVAVFGLLVVW

>member
-1 MEKTMSKTNM
+1 M
-11 KNNTETGKVRKS
+11 KNNTETGKVRKT

-32 LLMVVVSFLVCRYT
+32 LLMLVVSFLICHYAI
-46 LMKETHVCYM
+46 MKQAHVGYM
-56 GIMHMSAE
+56 GIMNVASE

-92 SVIAALKSKTSLNLD
+92 SVIDALKSKTSLNPD

-130 VHQTDSRG
+130 VHRTDSRG

-155 DWYIRALDAKD
+155 DWYIQALDAKD

-229 TKFRM
+229 SKFRM

-247 DGNCV
+247 DGNCI
-252 AYPQGRSVPLKD
+252 AYPLGRSAPLKD
-264 EEVLRNLAEKK
+264 EEVLRNLAAKK
-275 SGSVDV
+275 SGSIDV
-281 TVNGVSSTAYY
+281 TVNGVPSTAYY
-292 APLEHIGWSVAVIV
+292 APMEHIGWSVAVIV
-306 PDHVI
+306 PDHVV

-320 ILMTMAVLGLLVVW
+320 ILLGVAVFGLLVVW